1 MTPFTRPLCVALFC
15 LAALS
20 ARAADF
26 PVMEL
31 SAGINR
37 IEAEVAYTEQSRQQ
51 GLMQRTAMPA
61 YHGMLFVFPRPS
73 SDCMWMRNTL
83 LPLSVAF
90 IDGDGKIIN
99 IEDMQPQ
106 TENNHC
112 ALRPAR
118 YALEMNLNWFK
129 SRGLGPGSAIIGLER
144 APSAQ

>member
-1 MTPFTRPLCVALFC
+1 MNALVRLLCTALLFVVI
-15 LAALS
+15 AE

-31 SAGINR
+31 SAGIHR
-37 IEAEVAYTEQSRQQ
+37 VEAEVAYTEQTREL
-51 GLMQRTAMPA
+51 GLMRRRTMAA
-61 YHGMLFVFPRPS
+61 WHGMLFVFPQS
-73 SDCMWMRNTL
+73 AGHCMWMRNTL

-90 IDGDGKIIN
+90 IDRDGKIIN

-112 ALRPAR
+112 AARPAR

-129 SRGLGPGSAIIGLER
+129 SRGLHAGTTINGLER
-144 APSAQ
+144 VPTAQ

>member
-1 MTPFTRPLCVALFC
+1 MIPFTRTLCVALFS

-20 ARAADF
+20 ARGVDF

-37 IEAEVAYTEQSRQQ
+37 IEAEVAHTEQARQL
-51 GLMQRTAMPA
+51 GLMHRTTMPA

-73 SDCMWMRNTL
+73 SDCMWMRNTR

-90 IDGDGKIIN
+90 IDADGKIIN

-106 TENNHC
+106 TETNHC
-112 ALRPAR
+112 AARPAR
-118 YALEMNLNWFK
+118 YSLEMNLNWFK
-129 SRGLGPGSAIIGLER
+129 SRGLGPGSTIMGLER
-144 APSAQ
+144 APTAQ